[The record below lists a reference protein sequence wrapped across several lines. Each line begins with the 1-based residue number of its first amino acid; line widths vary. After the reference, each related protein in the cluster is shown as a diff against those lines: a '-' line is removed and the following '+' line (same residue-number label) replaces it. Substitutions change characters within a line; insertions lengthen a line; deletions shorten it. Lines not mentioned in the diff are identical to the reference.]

1 VSGSPSASISG
12 SPAASPTPSGSS
24 SPVASSAANLS
35 LLVTGNLA
43 VSNTQLACGGLA
55 VGGQLTGT
63 PTFGQ
68 ANAPNLSGS
77 AGISSSNINLA
88 SLRTQLLA
96 SSNEL
101 CSLSSTGRLSLNNGI
116 AVFDASAS
124 GSSNST
130 STSSSTSS
138 LNSTSA
144 SVTLFNLTSADLAN
158 LTAVRINGTQANG
171 FVIIN
176 VIDQSAASSNISTA
190 NLTLSGFGT
199 DVGSLN
205 ASHLLWNFCNAS
217 NIVID
222 NIMLLG
228 TILAPRST
236 VNITRA
242 ELEGSLI
249 AESLTGNFFNQIPL
263 PFAGNFCPTAS
274 ASPSPST
281 SPATSASPATST
293 SSSPAATPSSI

>member
-24 SPVASSAANLS
+24 SPAASAANLS
-35 LLVTGNLA
+35 LLVTGNLT

-77 AGISSSNINLA
+77 AGISSSNLNLA

-96 SSNEL
+96 TSNEL
-101 CSLSSTGRLSLNNGI
+101 CSLSATGRLSLNNGI

-124 GSSNST
+124 GRSNST
-130 STSSSTSS
+130 STSASSTSS

-144 SVTLFNLTSADLAN
+144 SVTLFTLPSADLAN
-158 LTAVRINGTQANG
+158 LTSVLINGTQTNG
-171 FVIIN
+171 IVIIN
-176 VIDQSAASSNISTA
+176 VIDQSAPSSNIA
-190 NLTLSGFGT
+190 ARNLTLSGFGT
-199 DVGSLN
+199 NVGSLN

-217 NIVID
+217 NIEID
-222 NIMLLG
+222 NILLLG
-228 TILAPRST
+228 TILAPRSA

-281 SPATSASPATST
+281 SASPATS
-293 SSSPAATPSSI
+293 SSSPAASPTPSSI

>member
-12 SPAASPTPSGSS
+12 SPAASPTPSGSA
-24 SPVASSAANLS
+24 SPAASAANLS
-35 LLVTGNLA
+35 LLVTGNLT

-77 AGISSSNINLA
+77 AGISSSNLNLA

-96 SSNEL
+96 TSNEL
-101 CSLSSTGRLSLNNGI
+101 CSLSATGRLSLNNGI

-124 GSSNST
+124 GRSNST
-130 STSSSTSS
+130 STSS

-144 SVTLFNLTSADLAN
+144 SVTLFTLPSADLAN
-158 LTAVRINGTQANG
+158 LTSVLINGTQTNG
-171 FVIIN
+171 IVIIN
-176 VIDQSAASSNISTA
+176 VIDQSAPSSNIA
-190 NLTLSGFGT
+190 ARNLTLSGFGT
-199 DVGSLN
+199 NVGSLN

-217 NIVID
+217 NIEVD
-222 NIMLLG
+222 NILLLG
-228 TILAPRST
+228 TILAPRSA

-263 PFAGNFCPTAS
+263 PFVGNFCPTAS

-281 SPATSASPATST
+281 SASPAT
-293 SSSPAATPSSI
+293 SSSPAASPTI